1 MANLRK
7 RGPSQWQAQ
16 VRVCGYP
23 NQTKTFDTRAAAE
36 RWAKAT
42 EVEMAQGAFLSRT
55 NAQSTTLR
63 ELLDRYL
70 TEVTPLK
77 RGAEP
82 EAIRIK
88 AFQRH
93 ALAGRYVATIRGLDS
108 ARFRDERMKTVASAT
123 VRRELIILSNVFE
136 VARKEWDIFV
146 LNPIRDVKLPQNGRA
161 RDRRLVTAD
170 AESES
175 EETRLFIA
183 CKNAR
188 NQYLSVMVR
197 LAIETGMRQGELL
210 GLRWENIDLNRR
222 TAFLPN
228 TKNGDARTVPL
239 SSVAIETLK
248 SMHNSGQGR
257 VFDGVTREAIKRS
270 FMRATVRAGLRDF
283 HFHELRHEATTRFF
297 ERGLNVMEVASIT
310 GHKDLGMLRR
320 YTHLKAEDLA
330 KKLG

>member
-23 NQTKTFDTRAAAE
+23 NQTKTFNTRAEAE

-42 EVEMAQGAFLSRT
+42 EVEMAQGSFLSRA
-55 NAQSTTLR
+55 NAQTTTLGD
-63 ELLDRYL
+63 LLDRYL
-70 TEVTPLK
+70 TEVTPHK
-77 RGAEP
+77 KGAEP
-82 EAIRIK
+82 EAIRIR
-88 AFQRH
+88 AFLRH
-93 ALAGRYVATIRGLDS
+93 ALAGRYVATIRGIDI
-108 ARFRDERMKTVASAT
+108 ARFRDERMKTVTSAT

-136 VARKEWDIFV
+136 VARKEWDIYL
-146 LNPIRDVKLPQNGRA
+146 LNPIRDIKLPQNGRA

-170 AESES
+170 AGTES
-175 EETRLFIA
+175 EETRLFTA

-188 NQYLSVMVR
+188 NRYLLVMVR
-197 LAIETGMRQGELL
+197 LAIETAMRQGELL

-222 TAFLPN
+222 TAFLPD
-228 TKNGDARTVPL
+228 TKNGDTRTVPL
-239 SSVAIETLK
+239 SSVAVETFNAI
-248 SMHNSGQGR
+248 HNPGRGR
-257 VFDGVTREAIKRS
+257 VFDGVTREAVKRA
-270 FMRATVRAGLRDF
+270 FTRATQRAGLQDF
-283 HFHELRHEATTRFF
+283 HFHDLRHEATTRFF

>member
-70 TEVTPLK
+70 TEVSPLK
-77 RGAEP
+77 KGAEI
-82 EAIRIK
+82 EAVRIK

-93 ALAGRYVATIRGLDS
+93 PLACRYVATIRGLDI
-108 ARFRDERMKTVASAT
+108 ARFRDERMKSVSSAT
-123 VRRELIILSNVFE
+123 VRRELIILSHVFE
-136 VARKEWDIFV
+136 VARKEWDIYV
-146 LNPIRDVKLPQNGRA
+146 LNPIRDVKLPHNGRA

-170 AESES
+170 AGSGS

-183 CKNAR
+183 CENAR
-188 NQYLSVMVR
+188 NQYLSAMVR

-210 GLRWENIDLNRR
+210 ALRWENIDLNRR
-222 TAFLPN
+222 TAFLPD

-239 SSVAIETLK
+239 SSIAIETLTL
-248 SMHNSGQGR
+248 MHNPGQGR
-257 VFDGVTREAIKRS
+257 VFDGVTREAIKRA
-270 FMRATVRAGLRDF
+270 FMRATVRAGIHDF
-283 HFHELRHEATTRFF
+283 HFHDLRHEATTRFF